1 MRSLASDIAK
11 LNERLKEYL
20 KGSDDTSEFAPERHL
35 EAFTQM
41 AQKAGYP
48 VPLIHTRSVGTKSGD
63 LIKDQWTLQFTS

>member
-48 VPLIHTRSVGTKSGD
+48 LIHTRSVGTKSGD
-63 LIKDQWTLQFTS
+63 LIKDQWTLQSTF